1 MLNEYALELAQL
13 RADQERDATISAA
26 MANMRCSGS
35 DDCADCGCTIP
46 AARRAAYPAATRC
59 VACQEQLEREV
70 YAR

>member
-1 MLNEYALELAQL
+1 MLNEYALEQAQL

-35 DDCADCGCTIP
+35 DDGADCGCTIP

-59 VACQEQLEREV
+59 VTCQTRAERRQV
-70 YAR
+70 L